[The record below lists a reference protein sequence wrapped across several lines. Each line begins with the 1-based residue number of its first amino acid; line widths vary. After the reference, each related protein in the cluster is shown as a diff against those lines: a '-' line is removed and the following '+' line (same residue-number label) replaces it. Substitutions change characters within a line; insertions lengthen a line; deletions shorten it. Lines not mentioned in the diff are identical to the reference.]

1 MRQYCK
7 VSYSFLLGH
16 RGILAETEGIKKDAG
31 QSPDIR
37 KLTHA
42 MSFAPHFPDEL
53 RSRDDSPDTSLGDFC
68 CRSVAFSWD
77 SVSALF
83 PPVPSA
89 GKRLR
94 RSTNRSKEPFRD
106 DVRPEVSCPLPK
118 SDRLSPQAHYTR
130 VQGAPRLPVFASS
143 LSDCARGSEADG
155 VLSCPATAP
164 FEMEPI
170 TGNAFRRSLRLRPYL
185 KRIILTELT

>member
-1 MRQYCK
+1 MRRF
-7 VSYSFLLGH
+7 VPYSL
-16 RGILAETEGIKKDAG
+16 INIYKKDAG

-37 KLTHA
+37 KLTRA
-42 MSFAPHFPDEL
+42 MSFASHFPDEP

-68 CRSVAFSWD
+68 CRNAESCWDRVCSPFLQVFS
-77 SVSALF
+77 F
-83 PPVPSA
+83 
-89 GKRLR
+89 GKMFRH
-94 RSTNRSKEPFRD
+94 STNRSKEPFRD